1 MSEKEVDTGLESMV
15 VVPRNQFPPTDIDPA
30 PVGMF
35 ADTAPVFRVT
45 SPGGDGE
52 VVIRV
57 LSHKDSAPLA
67 RLLSLLDGF
76 GLAIADIR
84 SSIAGPSGEAR
95 IRDFV
100 LDDAT
105 GQLTSVASC
114 GAAVEDALQAG
125 WSGED
130 EVDGF
135 SRLVVRADL
144 LRQEAG
150 MLRTYARY
158 LHQTGY
164 PIGPGRIAECLVNN
178 PESARALVDY
188 FHVRFDPLRSEGRD
202 AAMAKAEVALDECAA
217 TALTNDDTRVLR
229 RLAAAMKATV
239 RVSYFRKAKD
249 GRRQPCLAL
258 KIASSQLDGLPLPRP
273 MFEIFVS
280 GARMEGIHLRGGRVA
295 RGGLRWSDRAQD
307 FRTEV
312 LGLLKAQMVKNV
324 VIVPE
329 GSKGG
334 FVVRRQALLA
344 PEAVRNEAIAC
355 YRMFVGALLDLTD
368 NLADGVIVPPADV
381 VRHDAD
387 DPYLVVAAD
396 KGTATFS
403 DIANE
408 EAVRRGFWLGDAFA
422 SGGSAGYDH
431 KAMGITARGAWES
444 VRRHSDE
451 LGIDLEAGSITAVG
465 VGDMSGDV
473 FGNGMLRSNRIRL
486 LAAFDHR
493 HIFVDPDPDPLV
505 SYVERKRLFGLHG
518 SSWMDYSAQALSPGG
533 GIFSRSARSITVS
546 EAVRVRL
553 RLDTCEIAPEDLIR
567 AILRAEVDLLW
578 LGGIGTYVKGSRE
591 SQESAGDRANDAV
604 RVDGC
609 ELRCRMVGEGA
620 NLGFTQAGRTEYAV
634 AGGRIN
640 TDAIDN
646 AGGVNCSDHEVNIK
660 ILLNRVEATGRLD
673 RAARNALLR
682 DMTDDVAELVL
693 ADNRMQALALSLA
706 VARSP
711 QTLAR
716 HVRLIRRFER
726 EGQLNRAVAGLPDE
740 ETLSERAARGLGL
753 CRPEL
758 AVLLAHTKISLYA
771 EIIKSDLPDDPLF
784 EADLLRYFP
793 LAMQERFREEILAHP
808 LRREIIATVVVNSMV
823 NRIGSGVVN
832 EIQDRTGASDADV
845 ARAYAVARDLSGA
858 NDIWDAMAG
867 AGGPVDAAT
876 RIEVLAQTRDAVE
889 EMTCWL
895 LRNVKS
901 PLSVSEAVGRF
912 LPAIKRFRDLL
923 DEAAQDDH
931 GYQSDRFDACRDI
944 RGHIAALPRLATALD
959 IVQIAEATKVEFDFV
974 CRYLFATDERLG
986 VTRLLVH
993 LNQVRSH
1000 NALEIRVLAGVREDV
1015 SVVLRDFVGRALLQH
1030 PFDAEARMLEMEQRA
1045 TRFASVVEAYVEQPE
1060 PGIMAAVACGQD
1072 LRAIAI

>member
-1 MSEKEVDTGLESMV
+1 MV
-15 VVPRNQFPPTDIDPA
+15 APRIRFPSADIDPA
-30 PVGMF
+30 LVEMA
-35 ADTAPVFRVT
+35 ADAAPVFRVT
-45 SPGGDGE
+45 TPDWDGE
-52 VVIRV
+52 VAIRV

-76 GLAIADIR
+76 GLPIADIR
-84 SSIAGPSGEAR
+84 TSETGGGRTR

-100 LDDAT
+100 LDHAA
-105 GQLTSVASC
+105 GQLITVAS
-114 GAAVEDALQAG
+114 GAAAVEDALRIA

-135 SRLVVRADL
+135 SRLVVRTDL
-144 LRQEAG
+144 SRQEAG

-164 PIGPGRIAECLVNN
+164 PIGPAGIAECLANN
-178 PESARALVDY
+178 PEQARALVDY
-188 FHVRFDPLRSEGRD
+188 FNVRFDPRRSEGRD
-202 AAMAKAEVALDECAA
+202 LGMQRAEAALDESAA
-217 TALTNDDTRVLR
+217 TALTNEDTRVLR
-229 RLAAAMKATV
+229 RLGAVIKATV
-239 RVSYFRKAKD
+239 RVSYFRKDKD
-249 GRRQPCLAL
+249 GRTPPCLAL

-307 FRTEV
+307 FRTEI

-324 VIVPE
+324 VIVPQ

-334 FVVRRQALLA
+334 FVLRRQALVP
-344 PEAVRNEAIAC
+344 PEAVRDEAVAC
-355 YRMFVGALLDLTD
+355 YRLFIGALLDLTD

-444 VRRHSDE
+444 VRRHFDE
-451 LGIDLEAGSITAVG
+451 LGIDLEADGVTAVG

-473 FGNGMLRSNRIRL
+473 FGNGMLLSNRIRL

-493 HIFVDPDPDPLV
+493 HIFVDPDPDPLA
-505 SYVERKRLFGLHG
+505 SYVERKRLFGLRG
-518 SSWMDYSAQALSPGG
+518 SSWMDYSAQALSAGG
-533 GIFSRSARSITVS
+533 GVFSRSARSITVS
-546 EAVRVRL
+546 GAVRARL
-553 RLDTCEIAPEDLIR
+553 GLEACEIAPEDLIR

-609 ELRCRMVGEGA
+609 ELRCRIVGEGA
-620 NLGFTQAGRTEYAV
+620 NLGFTQAGRTEYAL

-660 ILLNRVEATGRLD
+660 ILLNRVEAAGGLD
-673 RAARNALLR
+673 RAARNALLK
-682 DMTDDVAELVL
+682 DMTDEVATLVL

-706 VARSP
+706 VARAP

-740 ETLSERAARGLGL
+740 EMLAERAVRGLGL

-793 LAMQERFREEILAHP
+793 CAMQERFREEILAHP
-808 LRREIIATVVVNSMV
+808 LRREIITTVVVNSMV

-845 ARAYAVARDLSGA
+845 ARAYAVARDLSSA

-867 AGGPVDAAT
+867 ARALPDAAT

-889 EMTCWL
+889 ETACWL
-895 LRNVKS
+895 LRNVKL
-901 PLSVSEAVGRF
+901 PINVSDTVGRF
-912 LPAIKRFRDLL
+912 MPSVKRFRELL
-923 DEAAQDDH
+923 AEATQAEH
-931 GYQSDRFDACRDI
+931 TPLSSDFDADTALRI
-944 RGHIAALPRLATALD
+944 HVVALPRLATALD
-959 IVQIAEATKVEFDFV
+959 IARISDATKIDFDFV
-974 CRYLFATDERLG
+974 CRYLLAADERLG
-986 VTRLLVH
+986 VARLLGR
-993 LNQVRSH
+993 LDQVRPQD
-1000 NALEIRVLAGVREDV
+1000 ALEGRVLAGVREDV
-1015 SVVLRDFVGRALLQH
+1015 RVTLRDFVARALMQQPLDAVERLLQ
-1030 PFDAEARMLEMEQRA
+1030 LEPRA
-1045 TRFASVVEAYVEQPE
+1045 TRFASVVEVYVEQPE
-1060 PGIMAAVACGQD
+1060 PGLMAAVACAQD
-1072 LRAIAI
+1072 LRALAV